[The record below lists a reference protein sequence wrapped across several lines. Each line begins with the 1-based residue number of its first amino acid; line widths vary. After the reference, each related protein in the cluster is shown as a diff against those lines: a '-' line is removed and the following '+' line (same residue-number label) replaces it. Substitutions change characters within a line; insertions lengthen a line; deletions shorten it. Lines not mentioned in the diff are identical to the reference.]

1 MIAITTFQTRV
12 LASTMRVNV
21 EHIIIVPQLAHSLMP
36 TGCALDQGHTSVCA
50 GADFAHSERH
60 RDRGG
65 CMLVLSVRTSHVK
78 ASQSV
83 VTSSLRE
90 HMQTRILIV
99 EDERDI
105 AEVTAYNLRKSGY
118 EVTLASNGR
127 SALEYIAQKA
137 PDLVILDVMLPEL
150 SGTEVASRIR
160 SNPSTAT
167 LPIIMVTA
175 KGEEV
180 DQLVGLTVG
189 ADDYIAKPFSVKI
202 LQARIEA
209 VLRRTK
215 PVGSVGKVISLGPVS
230 INLESHEATVESDVL
245 KLTLTEFRLL
255 SSLVAAQ
262 GKVLSRSVL
271 MSRAMGPGVTVT
283 ERTIDVHVSSIRKK
297 LGKYAGLITT
307 VRGVGYRMVSDLTEY
322 LAESEDEAEQEMA

>member
-1 MIAITTFQTRV
+1 M
-12 LASTMRVNV
+12 
-21 EHIIIVPQLAHSLMP
+21 H
-36 TGCALDQGHTSVCA
+36 
-50 GADFAHSERH
+50 
-60 RDRGG
+60 
-65 CMLVLSVRTSHVK
+65 
-78 ASQSV
+78 
-83 VTSSLRE
+83 
-90 HMQTRILIV
+90 TRILIV

-105 AEVTAYNLRKSGY
+105 AEITAYNLRKSGY
-118 EVTLASNGR
+118 EVALASNGR
-127 SALEYIAQKA
+127 AALEAIAQKA
-137 PDLVILDVMLPEL
+137 PDLVILDIMLPEL

-160 SNPSTAT
+160 SNPQTAS

-189 ADDYIAKPFSVKI
+189 ADDYIAKPFSLKI

-215 PVGSVGKVISLGPVS
+215 PAALAGKVLSLGPVT
-230 INLESHEATVESDVL
+230 INTESHEAHADGEAL

-255 SSLVAAQ
+255 SSLVSAQ

-271 MSRAMGPGVTVT
+271 MARAMGPGVTVT
-283 ERTIDVHVSSIRKK
+283 ERTIDVHITSIRKK

-307 VRGVGYRMVSDLTEY
+307 VRGVGYRMVRDLSEY
-322 LAESEDEAEQEMA
+322 LEDSETETV